1 MVCDYTGLNI
11 LEIEELDVFE
21 YWLYF
26 RDAVIYNCMQSED
39 GKEYL
44 EKCWRLEQTKPEREK
59 LREKL
64 NKNKSS

>member
-1 MVCDYTGLNI
+1 MVSDYTGLNFFE
-11 LEIEELDVFE
+11 LEELKVFE

-39 GKEYL
+39 GKAYL

-59 LREKL
+59 LRTKI
-64 NKNKSS
+64 NKTH